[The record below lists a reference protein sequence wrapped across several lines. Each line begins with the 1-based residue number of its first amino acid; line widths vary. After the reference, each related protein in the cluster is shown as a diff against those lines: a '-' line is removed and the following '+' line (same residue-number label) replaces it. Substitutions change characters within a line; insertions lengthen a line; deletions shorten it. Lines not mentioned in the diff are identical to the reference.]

1 MPAVT
6 TKSLANLEPF
16 QALQVAVEWHRDGRV
31 QAAAEVYRRV
41 LALDASQVDA
51 LHFLGLALHQ
61 MGQSD
66 EGISSVRKALEL
78 DPRCL
83 PAMNNLGNMLEE
95 TGCLRDA
102 EITFRHL
109 VELTPPPGSAGALN
123 NLGVVLRRLGR
134 LDEAVSAYQQAV
146 HLEPRHAE
154 AWHNLGNAL
163 KRLGKVEESLS
174 AYREAIQLRPYD
186 AKSYL
191 SLGRMLYAVGR
202 PKDAVAVYEAWLASE
217 PGNPV
222 ATHMVAGLTGRE
234 VPERASKA
242 FVTATFDSFSDSF
255 DEVLAGLDYR
265 APALVSDVVK
275 SAAGSGAGWGSILDA
290 GCGTGLCGPLLR
302 SLAKTLTGVDLS
314 SRMLAHARD
323 RGVYDE
329 LVESE
334 LEDFLWGHPGAFD
347 VVASTDTLCY
357 FGDLRSVLAAA
368 EYALRAGGVFV
379 FTVEQAEP
387 EPPGGYRIEAHGRYC
402 HGMEYVTGA
411 MVAAGFAGITLER
424 AVLRSEA
431 GKPVAGLVASG
442 KRKRAGQSFGNN

>member
-1 MPAVT
+1 LPDVAT
-6 TKSLANLEPF
+6 GDLASLEPF
-16 QALQVAVEWHRDGRV
+16 QALQVAVKWHRAGRV

-41 LALDASQVDA
+41 LELDAFQVDA

-61 MGQSD
+61 LGRSE
-66 EGISSVRKALEL
+66 EGISSIRRALEL
-78 DPRCL
+78 DPCCL
-83 PAMNNLGNMLEE
+83 PAINNLGNVLEE
-95 TGCLRDA
+95 AGRLTDA
-102 EITFRHL
+102 ELTFRHL
-109 VELTPPPGSAGALN
+109 VELAPPPGSASALN
-123 NLGVVLRRLGR
+123 NLGVVLGRLGR
-134 LDEAVSAYQQAV
+134 LDEAVPAYQQAV

-202 PKDAVAVYEAWLASE
+202 PKDAVAVYQAWLASE

-242 FVTATFDSFSDSF
+242 FVTATFDSFSDTF

-302 SLAKTLTGVDLS
+302 SFATSLTGVDLS
-314 SRMLAHARD
+314 PRMLAHARG

-329 LVESE
+329 LVEAE
-334 LEDFLWGHPGAFD
+334 LEDYLRDHQGVFD
-347 VVASTDTLCY
+347 VVASADTLCY
-357 FGDLRSVLAAA
+357 FGDLRSVLVAA
-368 EYALRAGGVFV
+368 EGALRAGGLFV
-379 FTVEQAEP
+379 FTVEQAEQ
-387 EPPGGYRIEAHGRYC
+387 EPPNGYRIEAHGRYC

-431 GKPVAGLVASG
+431 GKRVAGLVVSG
-442 KRKRAGQSFGNN
+442 KKKRGGQSFGNS